1 MSMLRNLVMLA
12 AALVAACSKQGP
24 PAPPPPAVTVTTVAE
39 RDVQEWDEFQ
49 GRVEATDSVE
59 IRPRVSGYVEEVR
72 FAEGKEVRKGDV
84 LFVIDQRP
92 YRAEVQR
99 AEATLVQARTQVE
112 LWRSDVER
120 AKNLL
125 AARAISQEEYDTR
138 IAAQRG
144 GEAAVE
150 GAQAALDLAKLN
162 MEFTTVTSPIDGR
175 AGQALIRPGNLVT
188 AGANGSGATLM
199 TTVVAIDPV
208 YVYFEGDENIYLKYG
223 ALARQGTRPSSRDT
237 RNPIRMGLANEAGY
251 PHLGYM
257 DFVDNQLNPR
267 TGTIRG
273 RAVFDNKDRLF
284 TPGLF
289 ARLQLV
295 GSGTYRAALLP
306 DQAVGTDQDR
316 KFALVVTADNKV
328 EYRGITLGPMI
339 DGLRVVK
346 DGLKGGDKVIV
357 TGLQRVRPGMV
368 VAPTEVELAAAA
380 AGPGSAP

>member
-1 MSMLRNLVMLA
+1 MSMLRNLVVLIAGLA
-12 AALVAACSKQGP
+12 AACSKQAP
-24 PAPPPPAVTVTTVAE
+24 PTPPPPAVTVTTVSE

-49 GRVEATDSVE
+49 GRIEATDNVE

-72 FAEGKEVRKGDV
+72 FAEGKEVKKGDV
-84 LFVIDQRP
+84 LYIIDQRQ
-92 YRAEVQR
+92 YRAELER
-99 AEATLVQARTQVE
+99 AEAELLKARTQVE

-120 AKNLL
+120 AHNLL

-144 GEAAVE
+144 GDAAVE
-150 GAQAALDLAKLN
+150 SAQATLDLAKLN
-162 MEFTTVTSPIDGR
+162 LTFTEVTSPIDGR
-175 AGQALIRPGNLVT
+175 AGQALVRPGNLVT
-188 AGANGSGATLM
+188 SGASGSGATLL

-208 YVYFEGDENIYLKYG
+208 YVYFEGDENVYLKYG
-223 ALARQGTRPSSRDT
+223 LLAREGTRPSSRDT
-237 RNPIRMGLANEAGY
+237 RNPIRMGLANEDGY

-257 DFVDNQLNPR
+257 DFVDNQLNPQ

-295 GSGTYRAALLP
+295 GSGTYRATLMP
-306 DQAVGTDQDR
+306 DQAIGTDQDR
-316 KFALVVTADNKV
+316 KFALVVTADNHV

-346 DGLKGGDKVIV
+346 DGLKDGDKVVV
-357 TGLQRVRPGMV
+357 TGLQRVRPGIV

-380 AGPGSAP
+380 AGPGSSK

>member
-1 MSMLRNLVMLA
+1 MSILRSSIVLGA
-12 AALVAACSKQGP
+12 AFVVACAKPAP
-24 PAPPPPAVTVTTVAE
+24 PAPPPPAVTVTTVSE

-49 GRVEATDSVE
+49 GRIEATDSVE

-72 FAEGKEVRKGDV
+72 FAEGKEVKKGDV
-84 LFVIDQRP
+84 LFVIDQRQ
-92 YRAEVQR
+92 YRAELKR
-99 AEATLVQARTQVE
+99 AEAELLKARTQVE

-120 AKNLL
+120 AHNLL

-138 IAAQRG
+138 VAAQRG
-144 GEAAVE
+144 GDASVE
-150 GAQAALDLAKLN
+150 SAQAALDLAKLN
-162 MEFTTVTSPIDGR
+162 LDFTVVTSPIDGR

-188 AGANGSGATLM
+188 GGANGSGATLM
-199 TTVVAIDPV
+199 TTVVAVDPV
-208 YVYFEGDENIYLKYG
+208 YVYFECDENVYLRYG
-223 ALARQGTRPSSRDT
+223 SLARQGTRPSSRDV
-237 RNPIRMGLANEAGY
+237 RNPIRMGLANEEGY
-251 PHLGYM
+251 PHQGYM
-257 DFVDNQLNPR
+257 DFVDNQLNPQ

-295 GSGTYRAALLP
+295 GTGTYRATLMP
-306 DQAVGTDQDR
+306 DQAIGTDQDR

-346 DGLKGGDKVIV
+346 DGLKDGEKVV
-357 TGLQRVRPGMV
+357 VNGLQRVRPGIV
-368 VAPTEVELAAAA
+368 VAPTEVALAAAA
-380 AGPGSAP
+380 AGPGSTK